1 MWTLDGPDPIVR
13 ALTALGLPP
22 VFDPE
27 HRPGGAR
34 DEDEPVLAES
44 LIAAGEM
51 RAGPAPVPGR
61 GGAAGP
67 WGDTVQD
74 REFGQALLYRRLE
87 RTIADWQWATDAAP
101 SRAGAAAE
109 AAMFAAHA
117 LVAAHAD
124 PDSEHTEDDLAE
136 AEESLQAALV
146 LVRAARPAPQNQD

>member
-1 MWTLDGPDPIVR
+1 MR

-22 VFDPE
+22 LFDPE
-27 HRPGGAR
+27 HRPDGAR
-34 DEDEPVLAES
+34 SEDEPVLAES

-61 GGAAGP
+61 DGAPGSWA
-67 WGDTVQD
+67 DTVQD
-74 REFGQALLYRRLE
+74 RELAQALLYRRME
-87 RTIADWQWATDAAP
+87 RTIADWQWATDPAP

-124 PDSEHTEDDLAE
+124 PGSEHTEGDLEE
-136 AEESLQAALV
+136 AEQSLRAALV
-146 LVRAARPAPQNQD
+146 LVRTAQPSPQKQD